1 MINEKSA
8 SISSRASRSC
18 DIYITVGLFN
28 TEQARSIVFK
38 KGGGANSYKKSSR
51 AKIII
56 IIINLNL
63 LFYMQM
69 MRNLKKI
76 INCLK
81 LVLCKWSLRNK
92 QEITIC
98 RCVLLHFCASSQI
111 MEQLYQLFK
120 QTSIFLGEPQISIHT
135 IILCP
140 KIFS

>member
-1 MINEKSA
+1 
-8 SISSRASRSC
+8 
-18 DIYITVGLFN
+18 
-28 TEQARSIVFK
+28 
-38 KGGGANSYKKSSR
+38 
-51 AKIII
+51 
-56 IIINLNL
+56 
-63 LFYMQM
+63 MQM

-81 LVLCKWSLRNK
+81 SVLCKQPLRNK
-92 QEITIC
+92 QDITIC

-140 KIFS
+140 KIFSSIFFFVDIHKTRLIHKKFTCGIGRKVHREILICMELTMHGNFDHTKRTLKSNMRVPYWILKVF